1 MSLPVEE
8 LLRDNPA
15 LLLFTIVW
23 MGYLAGKLRV
33 FGIELGASLGVLGVS
48 LAMGH
53 LGFDLPEVIGTIG
66 FVFFIYSV
74 GYQAGPRFFAS
85 FRDEGRKYVQ
95 LSLVVV
101 ATAVALT
108 FVFDAV
114 FGFSPGYAAG
124 VLAGA
129 LTSTPTLAAAR
140 DGVAVTVSGS
150 SAEAVSGDVKAIRSN
165 LTVAYAITYLYGL
178 LGLAFMIQLL
188 PRLLRVDLAEEAA
201 RYARE
206 KGIGADEREPTL
218 PQLRF
223 YVLDRQETAGK
234 TLTDLLFLQ
243 ETGCVIVRILRNGA
257 VIDVGPA
264 TALEMGDELAV
275 IGSRE
280 DQLRAALVLGSE
292 GLCEAFADLRVAVR
306 NVLLTS
312 PAVDGVTARDVG
324 FTNDH
329 HCMLLSATRGAVQLP
344 VSLDL
349 VLQRGDMVEVAGDTA
364 SLDALT
370 PRIGKAERPVYETDL
385 FTFAFGICVGI
396 VVGSS
401 SLDLGVPIGIGLAGG
416 LLAAGL
422 AVGFLRASN
431 PLIGN
436 VPQAARYIVMELGLL
451 FFMADVGISAGGELV
466 AALRDAGGA
475 IVLSGVF
482 VTTLPTLAAL
492 CYGRWVLKM
501 NAALL
506 FGAVAGG
513 LTSTPALG
521 VVTRAARS
529 NVPALGYAGV
539 YAFAVITLTVVGQLM
554 IRFG

>member
-1 MSLPVEE
+1 MNLPVEE

-23 MGYLAGKLRV
+23 IGYLVGKVRV
-33 FGIELGASLGVLGVS
+33 LGIELGASLGVLGVG
-48 LAMGH
+48 LALGH
-53 LGFDLPEVIGTIG
+53 LGFELPDVIGTIG

-74 GYQAGPRFFAS
+74 GYQAGPRFFTS

-101 ATAVALT
+101 VTAVALT
-108 FVFDAV
+108 LVFDAV

-140 DGVAVTVSGS
+140 DAVGGTVAGGVDAAEVAAV
-150 SAEAVSGDVKAIRSN
+150 RSN

-178 LGLAFMIQLL
+178 LGLAVLIQFL
-188 PRLLRVDLAEEAA
+188 PRLLRVDLAEEA
-201 RYARE
+201 RCYARE
-206 KGIGADEREPTL
+206 KGLGSEEQGPSL

-223 YVLDRQETAGK
+223 YALDREETAGQ

-243 ETGCVIVRILRNGA
+243 ETGCVILRVRRQGQD
-257 VIDVGPA
+257 VDVGPA
-264 TALEMGDELAV
+264 TKLELGDELAV

-280 DQLRAALVLGSE
+280 DQLRAARLLGSE
-292 GLCEAFADLRVAVR
+292 ARCEGFADMHIEVR
-306 NVLLTS
+306 TIYLTS
-312 PAVDGVTARDVG
+312 PGIEGATARDAG
-324 FTNDH
+324 FTNDF
-329 HCMLLSATRGAVQLP
+329 HCMLLSATRSGVELP
-344 VSLDL
+344 VSMDL
-349 VLQRGDMVEVAGDTA
+349 VLHRGDMVEVAGEAA
-364 SLDALT
+364 SLDALA
-370 PRIGKAERPVYETDL
+370 PRVGKAERPVHETDL

-401 SLDLGVPIGIGLAGG
+401 SVDLGVPVGIGLAGG
-416 LLAAGL
+416 LLGAGL
-422 AVGFLRASN
+422 VVGFLRASN

-436 VPQAARYIVMELGLL
+436 VPQAARYLVMELGLL
-451 FFMADVGISAGGELV
+451 FFMADVGISAGGQLV
-466 AALRDAGGA
+466 AALRDAGVP
-475 IVLSGVF
+475 IVLSGVV
-482 VTTLPTLAAL
+482 VTTVPTLAAL
-492 CYGRWVLKM
+492 LYGRAVLRM

-513 LTSTPALG
+513 LTSTPSLG
-521 VVTRAARS
+521 VVTKAARS

-539 YAFAVITLTVVGQLM
+539 YAFAVIILTVVGQLLM
-554 IRFG
+554 TLG